1 LALIARAGIVSAGI
15 LGFAGL
21 LSGCATAEAPPG
33 LPQIQVPNRAPLGTP
48 GDELSAVKPPP
59 PGADA
64 NYFRAEYGPPD
75 FVRDETESQLWRYD
89 GNDCALFVFLY
100 RESDSPQSGFPE
112 PNFPEPN
119 PYVMRHAETNPP
131 GEGGAVDI
139 ACLASIRNA
148 QRPTS

>member
-1 LALIARAGIVSAGI
+1 
-15 LGFAGL
+15 
-21 LSGCATAEAPPG
+21 
-33 LPQIQVPNRAPLGTP
+33 
-48 GDELSAVKPPP
+48 LSAIRLPP

-64 NYFRAEYGPPD
+64 NYFRTEYGPPD

-100 RESDSPQSGFPE
+100 RESDFAESDSPESR
-112 PNFPEPN
+112 

-148 QRPTS
+148 PRPAS

>member
-1 LALIARAGIVSAGI
+1 MIASAGSVLAII

-21 LSGCATAEAPPG
+21 LSGCVTAEAPPAQ
-33 LPQIQVPNRAPLGTP
+33 PQIQAPNRATARPLA
-48 GDELSAVKPPP
+48 DELSAVKPPP

-75 FVRDETESQLWRYD
+75 FVRDEPESQLWRYD

-100 RESDSPQSGFPE
+100 RESDSPQSSFPE
-112 PNFPEPN
+112 PNFPESN